1 MEFYDPTSPLKD
13 SWNKKKTIEYW
24 NSRAQKYEDDFNK
37 TDVRGKMIIEIAKE
51 ISKSNV
57 DKVLDIGTGSGRLI
71 FQIEKRKLSSQYYG
85 IDPATDM
92 IKAAREVSN
101 HQDMTFLHFLVSDA
115 IALPYKKFTFDA
127 VISSMSL
134 HHLNNDE
141 KKISLKEIKRVLKP
155 NGKFVIADLLFSFS
169 PDDFTLEEVRTKVQ
183 KTFFPNE
190 PLKQVKERF
199 RDEPKEWPVT
209 INEYENLLISEGF
222 IIKSKKSLNE
232 VVSVISVVIL

>member
-1 MEFYDPTSPLKD
+1 MMK
-13 SWNKKKTIEYW
+13 
-24 NSRAQKYEDDFNK
+24 
-37 TDVRGKMIIEIAKE
+37 
-51 ISKSNV
+51 
-57 DKVLDIGTGSGRLI
+57 
-71 FQIEKRKLSSQYYG
+71 
-85 IDPATDM
+85 
-92 IKAAREVSN
+92 
-101 HQDMTFLHFLVSDA
+101 
-115 IALPYKKFTFDA
+115 
-127 VISSMSL
+127 
-134 HHLNNDE
+134 